1 VESKLRSRKAR
12 LSSLENENVDE
23 KICRRAK
30 KSKKSSSLV
39 AVGAAENRA
48 AGLTARYCDAGLTLT
63 WFGAALL
70 DGNGSPDLPDKHDRV
85 SLRFSS
91 SLVSILWSIYI

>member
-85 SLRFSS
+85 SLPFSS

>member
-1 VESKLRSRKAR
+1 MESKLRSCKAR

-48 AGLTARYCDAGLTLT
+48 AGLTARYCDAGLTQT

-70 DGNGSPDLPDKHDRV
+70 DGNGSPDLPDISMNMTECHCGF
-85 SLRFSS
+85 LH
-91 SLVSILWSIYI
+91 L